1 MATKALGLL
10 ERQAATKMHSK
21 SKSLGMGG
29 EMRLKRNVSPQN
41 GVNCWWAASQGV
53 PLYHSQTWANPLRN
67 SVGTKPWQA
76 EMGIEEALLTSHT

>member
-53 PLYHSQTWANPLRN
+53 PLYHFKTRANPLTN
-67 SVGTKPWQA
+67 SVGT
-76 EMGIEEALLTSHT
+76 EAMASRDGN